1 MKRSSIYKLISFNL
15 KPFKNSLS
23 NKEIVSYSNYGNNSK
38 QKRNNIRIKTDNNNP
53 KLNISPLNS
62 HSYNKKINNKLPS
75 EILEYIEKQSK
86 NLNSNLF
93 FQNIAKTL
101 DTFQTEI
108 VIDLEKDY
116 FKKSLKDIIKNKF
129 DIIYQFLQKNIN
141 LYENKY
147 KEYIS
152 FIINLYDLVTP
163 NNSFKIINNINKRYL
178 NNYKFNLD
186 IKSKLLKEEENII
199 KLINDLSTYIKTY
212 NMNFKSEMKCI
223 NKLIEEMEGYIQ
235 NELESEFIKRSN
247 IKNNIIKITKDM
259 NNSHYLF
266 YNNSK
271 DIFHQLKISNSN
283 KFNFYNFIFN
293 YQSNEFNNE
302 NSLKPNI
309 SISYQNSNIKK
320 RNLSKGLFSNGSK
333 LNILSPN
340 KSEKNTKK
348 IKAIY
353 NQNNDYN
360 IKIINYKNNENIT
373 PSFINFA
380 DKVNEFLKLIDEL
393 QESILNKKDN
403 ITQMKIEFSKSKS
416 KLAKYCNNIIENKK
430 ENIINNNTFYIKHI
444 SDFTLLHKYDKDCI
458 INIRKE
464 KENYK
469 NEYNQLLEEM
479 SKQTQIILDSK
490 SKLTEKIYENNELKA
505 KIEKLEEEKQNYEKK
520 AQNENNLNN
529 NKEFTTN
536 EENYSMPNKNEIITK
551 LVEEKNRLKSLIDNC
566 MKIIFV
572 TMEDNSPDLID
583 EISNN
588 DNIEDNDNDDE
599 DIIDNDNIESYINL
613 VNNNIKKFESYNKE
627 VNSQLQKYKREA
639 NENSLRSKE
648 YKDALE
654 QLLNKNN
661 NDEIEE
667 NHKFKESKEKNENLT
682 KINNFLKEK
691 IKNLEKEIE
700 EFKSNNKYLTK
711 NDKRK
716 EESKDSSLVKI
727 NVDIEKYYG
736 LLQLL
741 EKEQEKNKLNEEKYL
756 KIINEINN
764 DKELELIN

>member
-86 NLNSNLF
+86 NLNSNIF

-266 YNNSK
+266 YNT
-271 DIFHQLKISNSN
+271 L
-283 KFNFYNFIFN
+283 
-293 YQSNEFNNE
+293 
-302 NSLKPNI
+302 
-309 SISYQNSNIKK
+309 
-320 RNLSKGLFSNGSK
+320 
-333 LNILSPN
+333 
-340 KSEKNTKK
+340 
-348 IKAIY
+348 IY
-353 NQNNDYN
+353 
-360 IKIINYKNNENIT
+360 I
-373 PSFINFA
+373 
-380 DKVNEFLKLIDEL
+380 
-393 QESILNKKDN
+393 
-403 ITQMKIEFSKSKS
+403 
-416 KLAKYCNNIIENKK
+416 
-430 ENIINNNTFYIKHI
+430 
-444 SDFTLLHKYDKDCI
+444 
-458 INIRKE
+458 
-464 KENYK
+464 
-469 NEYNQLLEEM
+469 
-479 SKQTQIILDSK
+479 IILIIIYVFISQ
-490 SKLTEKIYENNELKA
+490 KLL
-505 KIEKLEEEKQNYEKK
+505 
-520 AQNENNLNN
+520 
-529 NKEFTTN
+529 
-536 EENYSMPNKNEIITK
+536 
-551 LVEEKNRLKSLIDNC
+551 
-566 MKIIFV
+566 
-572 TMEDNSPDLID
+572 
-583 EISNN
+583 
-588 DNIEDNDNDDE
+588 
-599 DIIDNDNIESYINL
+599 
-613 VNNNIKKFESYNKE
+613 
-627 VNSQLQKYKREA
+627 
-639 NENSLRSKE
+639 
-648 YKDALE
+648 
-654 QLLNKNN
+654 
-661 NDEIEE
+661 
-667 NHKFKESKEKNENLT
+667 
-682 KINNFLKEK
+682 
-691 IKNLEKEIE
+691 
-700 EFKSNNKYLTK
+700 YL
-711 NDKRK
+711 
-716 EESKDSSLVKI
+716 
-727 NVDIEKYYG
+727 
-736 LLQLL
+736 
-741 EKEQEKNKLNEEKYL
+741 
-756 KIINEINN
+756 
-764 DKELELIN
+764 

>member
-1 MKRSSIYKLISFNL
+1 MKRSSNYKLISFNL

-38 QKRNNIRIKTDNNNP
+38 QKRNNIRIKTDKNNP

-62 HSYNKKINNKLPS
+62 HSYNKKINNKLPP

-152 FIINLYDLVTP
+152 FIINLYDLITP

-186 IKSKLLKEEENII
+186 IKSKILKEEENII
-199 KLINDLSTYIKTY
+199 KLINDLSIYIKTY
-212 NMNFKSEMKCI
+212 NMNFKSEIKCI
-223 NKLIEEMEGYIQ
+223 NKLIKEIEGYIQ
-235 NELESEFIKRSN
+235 NELESEFIKRTN

-293 YQSNEFNNE
+293 YQSNEFNDE

-320 RNLSKGLFSNGSK
+320 RNLSKGLFNNGNK

-360 IKIINYKNNENIT
+360 IKIINYKNNENIS

-380 DKVNEFLKLIDEL
+380 DKVNKFLKLIDEL
-393 QESILNKKDN
+393 QESILHKKDN

-444 SDFTLLHKYDKDCI
+444 SDFTLLHKYDKDSI

-529 NKEFTTN
+529 NKEFITN

-613 VNNNIKKFESYNKE
+613 VNNNIKKFQSYNKE

-661 NDEIEE
+661 NEEIEE
-667 NHKFKESKEKNENLT
+667 NHNFKESKEKNENLT
-682 KINNFLKEK
+682 KINNFLIEK

-711 NDKRK
+711 SDKSK
-716 EESKDSSLVKI
+716 EESKDSSLVNI

-736 LLQLL
+736 LLKLL